1 MNKQVKAP
9 NEIQPPSS
17 KEAPKEVGG
26 SIEQVY
32 MTEKQESFLI
42 DGISAIAIHN
52 GVARLKTFRFSAGPA
67 GSVDSI
73 ELCIPVSAIKQV
85 VEALNKVK

>member
-9 NEIQPPSS
+9 NETHPPPN
-17 KEAPKEVGG
+17 KGAPQEVGS
-26 SIEQVY
+26 SIESVY

-52 GVARLKTFRFSAGPA
+52 GVARIQFMRLGFDGKPMNSHVIEIPMSAVK
-67 GSVDSI
+67 SVI
-73 ELCIPVSAIKQV
+73 
-85 VEALNKVK
+85 EALNKVR